1 MELLAGNWSEKQKC
15 LWSGT
20 LELFQIVFICYND
33 QCQLKGLV

>member
-1 MELLAGNWSEKQKC
+1 MELLAGNRSEKQKC
-15 LWSGT
+15 LWSGP